1 MVNKQILVGR
11 VGRVDLKSTK
21 TGTSVLEFSVAT
33 NEKWTDAKG
42 QRQER
47 VDWHN
52 CVLFGKSADAV
63 AKYMSKGIQVY
74 VEGQTRHDTYEK
86 DGQKRI
92 STKVMVDDVQI
103 YFDKVKSEP
112 KITREVEWNP
122 PMEES
127 DIPF

>member
-42 QRQER
+42 QKQER

-74 VEGQTRHDTYEK
+74 VEGQTRHDTYER
-86 DGQKRI
+86 DGQKRT

-103 YFDKVKSEP
+103 YFDKVKAEP
-112 KITREVEWNP
+112 KITGEVIWNP
-122 PMEES
+122 PLTEE
-127 DIPF
+127 DLPF